1 MTRTQNSKRQSTLD
15 TIRHLRNKF
24 EHAESVHSTLLNN
37 TLFNR
42 QSVRIREEEE
52 RLWAIASGSF
62 NACELEEME
71 SSETPR
77 TDWRRQ
83 VIKAIHDCQHYIDE
97 FHTRAVAFNLPA

>member
-1 MTRTQNSKRQSTLD
+1 MTRTRNGKRQSTLD
-15 TIRHLRNKF
+15 TIAHLRNKF
-24 EHAESVHSTLLNN
+24 EHAESVHRALLDN

-42 QSVRIREEEE
+42 QSIRMGEEE
-52 RLWAIASGSF
+52 RQLWAIAYGSF

-83 VIKAIHDCQHYIDE
+83 VVKAILDCQQYIDE